1 MTIERLDAKCYTC
14 DDIETNCAVLAVPRA
29 KITWD
34 VVDCLCTA
42 VIGTTGVYPMLSDCE
57 EALSTIESCQES
69 WNCINGNCI
78 DPGNG
83 SGYYNTLVDCQ
94 RDCKVTPSWNCVD
107 GNCIDPGDESGTYTT
122 LSACESECKLREV
135 STWTLVTGGTTNY
148 TNPIDG
154 SISTCNCVPVLGTS
168 GQYANDID
176 CWTAAAANQLCG
188 PVTTPTGWPVGVDC
202 TKGID
207 AIFLV
212 DYTSSMSPSVS
223 AVKTGIASTVATIQ
237 SLMNVTSE
245 YRLSLVLADE
255 SRLSVS
261 SQYSNS
267 YDYVAL
273 PAGQKVN
280 ILGVPSLPTFNPN
293 YDPTRWQH
301 YTAVEK
307 FATNNLNTFQTQID
321 KIDTGLAPTGWP
333 MGEGWSNPE
342 PTDIL
347 LEMCIDTTNANYPFA
362 GAWRANVAKYVFIY
376 TDTLPSGNNDQ
387 WGADDKTHLNQL
399 EAMCVAN
406 GIKVFVLGNGVNMEY
421 SPGGGAPVEYPWRK
435 FAEGTGGAWSG
446 SFTAGTLN
454 ALITAGCE

>member
-14 DDIETNCAVLAVPRA
+14 YDIETNCAVLAVPRA
-29 KITWD
+29 GITWD
-34 VVDCLCTA
+34 IVDCLCTA
-42 VIGTTGVYPMLSDCE
+42 VIGTTGAYPTLSDCE
-57 EALSTIESCQES
+57 GALSSIESCQES
-69 WNCINGNCI
+69 WDCINGNCV

-94 RDCKVTPSWNCVD
+94 RDCKVTPSWNCIN
-107 GNCIDPGDESGTYTT
+107 GNCIDPGDGSGTYTT
-122 LSACESECKLREV
+122 LSACQSECIPREV

-154 SISTCNCVPVLGTS
+154 SVSSCNCVPVLGTS
-168 GQYANDID
+168 GYATIID
-176 CWTAAAANQLCG
+176 CWTAAAANQLCD

-212 DYTSSMSPSVS
+212 DYTASMDPSVT
-223 AVKTGIASTVATIQ
+223 AVKNGIASTVTTIQ
-237 SLMNVTSE
+237 GLMDTTSD

-255 SRLSVS
+255 SHLPAPNF
-261 SQYSNS
+261 QYGTS
-267 YDYVAL
+267 YDYIAL
-273 PAGQKVN
+273 PTSQRVVIHGGIGLLAP
-280 ILGVPSLPTFNPN
+280 VPDLSNR
-293 YDPTRWQH
+293 YQY

-307 FATNNLNTFQTQID
+307 FATNNLSTFQTQIL
-321 KIDTGLAPTGWP
+321 KIDTGPAPQGWP
-333 MGEGWSNPE
+333 MGLGYGAAE

-347 LEMCIDTTNANYPFA
+347 LEMCVDNTNANYPFA

-376 TDTLPSGNNDQ
+376 TDNLPSGTNDQ
-387 WGADDKTHLNQL
+387 WGPDDKAHLNQL

-421 SPGGGAPVEYPWRK
+421 GAGGGVPVEFPWRT
-435 FAEGTGGAWSG
+435 FAEGTGGAWSA
-446 SFTAGTLN
+446 SFTTGTLN
-454 ALITAGCE
+454 TLITAGC

>member
-14 DDIETNCAVLAVPRA
+14 YDIETNCAVLAVPRA
-29 KITWD
+29 GITWD

-42 VIGTTGVYPMLSDCE
+42 VIGTTGVYPTLSDCE
-57 EALSTIESCQES
+57 EALSNIISCQES

-83 SGYYNTLVDCQ
+83 LGMYTTLSACQ
-94 RDCKVTPSWNCVD
+94 SECNVTPSWNCVD
-107 GNCIDPGDESGTYTT
+107 GNCIDPGNGSGTYTT
-122 LSACESECKLREV
+122 LSACQSECKPREV

-148 TNPIDG
+148 TNPVDG
-154 SISTCNCVPVLGTS
+154 SISTCNCVPVAGTS
-168 GQYANDID
+168 GQFVSSID
-176 CWTAAAANQLCG
+176 CWTAAAANQLCD

-202 TKGID
+202 TRGID

-223 AVKTGIASTVATIQ
+223 AVKNGIASTVTTILG
-237 SLMNVTSE
+237 LMDTTSD

-267 YDYVAL
+267 DDYVAL
-273 PAGQKVN
+273 PADQKVN

-321 KIDTGLAPTGWP
+321 KIDTGAPPTGWP
-333 MGEGWSNPE
+333 MGEGWANPE

-387 WGADDKTHLNQL
+387 WGADDKAHLNEL

-406 GIKVFVLGNGVNMEY
+406 GIKVFVLGRGVDMEY
-421 SPGGGAPVEYPWRK
+421 SPGGGAPVEFPWRK
-435 FAEGTGGAWSG
+435 FAEGTGGAWSA
-446 SFTAGTLN
+446 SFATGTLN
-454 ALITAGCE
+454 ALITAGC